1 MGRLRPELYFERMER
16 EIQSKFDEVW
26 AILERTAQRGEQL
39 EARFNRRM
47 EAAER
52 RMDRADKRMDRA
64 DKRMDAAEKRM
75 DAAEK
80 RMDGAEKR
88 MDGAEKRGE
97 LADKR
102 IEATRKLV
110 EAGMKIVM
118 RNSAEIKVITKRMDA
133 FLRSARNGHNGG
145 NGHGLKRS
153 R

>member
-1 MGRLRPELYFERMER
+1 MER
-16 EIQSKFDEVW
+16 EVQSEFDKVW
-26 AILERTAQRGEQL
+26 AILERTAQRGEQA

-47 EAAER
+47 
-52 RMDRADKRMDRA
+52 DR
-64 DKRMDAAEKRM
+64 AEKRM
-75 DAAEK
+75 DAAEQ
-80 RMDGAEKR
+80 
-88 MDGAEKRGE
+88 RGD

-118 RNSAEIKVITKRMDA
+118 RNSAEIRAIGKRMDA

-145 NGHGLKRS
+145 SGHGPKRS

>member
-1 MGRLRPELYFERMER
+1 MER
-16 EIQSKFDEVW
+16 EVQSEFDKVW
-26 AILERTAQRGEQL
+26 AILERTAQRGEQA

-47 EAAER
+47 
-52 RMDRADKRMDRA
+52 DR
-64 DKRMDAAEKRM
+64 AEKRM

-80 RMDGAEKR
+80 RMEKFDRRMELAEQR
-88 MDGAEKRGE
+88 MDRAEQRGD

-118 RNSAEIKVITKRMDA
+118 RNSADIRALGKRMDA
-133 FLRSARNGHNGG
+133 YVRSARNGHNG
-145 NGHGLKRS
+145 NGHGPKRS

>member
-1 MGRLRPELYFERMER
+1 MER
-16 EIQSKFDEVW
+16 EVQSEFDKVW
-26 AILERTAQRGEQL
+26 AILERTAQRGEQA

-47 EAAER
+47 
-52 RMDRADKRMDRA
+52 DR
-64 DKRMDAAEKRM
+64 AEKRM

-80 RMDGAEKR
+80 RGD
-88 MDGAEKRGE
+88 

-118 RNSAEIKVITKRMDA
+118 RNSAEIRAIGKRMDA
-133 FLRSARNGHNGG
+133 YLRSARNGHNGG
-145 NGHGLKRS
+145 NRHGPKRG